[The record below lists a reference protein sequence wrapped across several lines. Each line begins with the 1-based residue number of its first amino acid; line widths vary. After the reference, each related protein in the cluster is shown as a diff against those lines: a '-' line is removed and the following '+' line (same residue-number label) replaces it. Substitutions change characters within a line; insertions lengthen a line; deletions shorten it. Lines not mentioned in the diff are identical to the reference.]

1 MDEWLHKKDNYCA
14 WIDQIHENILLL
26 RSWLYLFCEK
36 HQLHNLCSL
45 FKFDFCLEK
54 TKNCKYSIDTLA
66 YNKHNY
72 LLKFKPFYL
81 NYWSCSP
88 VSKINFVFEQ
98 LQHLNYLFKLIWCV
112 VENSEVLLDRIIIFF
127 QIKLIKITHFWVSY
141 PFMYYKHSNHVTSC
155 TTKIVSS

>member
-1 MDEWLHKKDNYCA
+1 MNDCTKK
-14 WIDQIHENILLL
+14 IIIVLGLTKFTKILLL

-98 LQHLNYLFKLIWCV
+98 LKHPYYLFKLIWCV
-112 VENSEVLLDRIIIFF
+112 VEKSEVLLFRIMPFFLFLLDYIFSN
-127 QIKLIKITHFWVSY
+127 QISQN
-141 PFMYYKHSNHVTSC
+141 YKFLSISSLHVL
-155 TTKIVSS
+155 

>member
-1 MDEWLHKKDNYCA
+1 MNDCTKKIIIVL
-14 WIDQIHENILLL
+14 WIDQIHKDELLL

-45 FKFDFCLEK
+45 FKFKFCLEK

-98 LQHLNYLFKLIWCV
+98 LKHLNYLFKLIWCV
-112 VENSEVLLDRIIIFF
+112 VENSEKSSIPCFCWIFFF
-127 QIKLIKITHFWVSY
+127 QIKL
-141 PFMYYKHSNHVTSC
+141 
-155 TTKIVSS
+155 

>member
-1 MDEWLHKKDNYCA
+1 MNDCTKK
-14 WIDQIHENILLL
+14 IIIVLGLTKFTKILLL

-98 LQHLNYLFKLIWCV
+98 LKHLNYLFKLIWCV
-112 VENSEVLLDRIIIFF
+112 VENSEVLLDQLYFF
-127 QIKLIKITHFWVSY
+127 K
-141 PFMYYKHSNHVTSC
+141 SNNQNNKFLSISSLHVL
-155 TTKIVSS
+155 

>member
-1 MDEWLHKKDNYCA
+1 MNDCTKK
-14 WIDQIHENILLL
+14 IIIVLGLTKFTKILLL

-98 LQHLNYLFKLIWCV
+98 LKHPYYLFKLIWCV
-112 VENSEVLLDRIIIFF
+112 VENSEVLLDLLLNCIFSN
-127 QIKLIKITHFWVSY
+127 QNNQN
-141 PFMYYKHSNHVTSC
+141 YKFLGIFSLHVL
-155 TTKIVSS
+155 

>member
-1 MDEWLHKKDNYCA
+1 MDGWIHVQHNYCT
-14 WIDQIHENILLL
+14 WTKQILGLLL
-26 RSWLYLFCEK
+26 LILHTYVCFEK

-45 FKFDFCLEK
+45 FKFDFRLEK

-98 LQHLNYLFKLIWCV
+98 LKHLNYLFKLIWCV
-112 VENSEVLLDRIIIFF
+112 VENSEVLFGRIFF
-127 QIKLIKITHFWVSY
+127 KSNNQ
-141 PFMYYKHSNHVTSC
+141 KHKFLCILSLHVL
-155 TTKIVSS
+155 

>member
-1 MDEWLHKKDNYCA
+1 MNDCTKK
-14 WIDQIHENILLL
+14 IIIVLGLTKFTKILLL

-112 VENSEVLLDRIIIFF
+112 VENSEVFRFEKILKNFF
-127 QIKLIKITHFWVSY
+127 
-141 PFMYYKHSNHVTSC
+141 YYF
-155 TTKIVSS
+155 